1 MKKGLREILEDSHIN
16 FDSKEAKDIDTRV
29 REIVADA
36 KLAIKKGKLDFAND
50 AKLLYDVAELVVH
63 IIVEDKNMPIDEVQP
78 LAEELLDYIYFSP
91 EGLDDPNI
99 SFLPDWLEEPVEKE
113 LFHHILPF
121 VIYAIVKISK

>member
-1 MKKGLREILEDSHIN
+1 MNKGLREILEKSVIDVN
-16 FDSKEAKDIDTRV
+16 SKEAKDIEKRV
-29 REIVADA
+29 KEIVADT
-36 KLAIKKGKLDFAND
+36 KLAIADGKLNFADD

-63 IIVEDKNMPIDEVQP
+63 IIVEDKKMPIDEVQP
-78 LAEELLDYIYFSP
+78 LAEELMDYIYFSP

-121 VIYAIVKISK
+121 VIFAIVKITK